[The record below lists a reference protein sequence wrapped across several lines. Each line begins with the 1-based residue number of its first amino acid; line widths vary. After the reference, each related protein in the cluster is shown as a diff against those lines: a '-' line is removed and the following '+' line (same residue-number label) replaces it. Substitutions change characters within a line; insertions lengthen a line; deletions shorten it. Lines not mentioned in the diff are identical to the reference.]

1 MGLSVCGRSRE
12 VLMISTVHAGLCLQI
27 YPSEFGEERLKAEES
42 RGPMEL
48 KALPDDSEDD
58 TEEER

>member
-1 MGLSVCGRSRE
+1 MSVCGRSRE
-12 VLMISTVHAGLCLQI
+12 VLMISTVRGLCLQI

-42 RGPMEL
+42 QGPMEL

>member
-1 MGLSVCGRSRE
+1 MSACGRSQE
-12 VLMISTVHAGLCLQI
+12 GPMISTVHAGLCLQI
-27 YPSEFGEERLKAEES
+27 YPSEFGEERLKAEQS
-42 RGPMEL
+42 QGPMEL

>member
-1 MGLSVCGRSRE
+1 MGDV
-12 VLMISTVHAGLCLQI
+12 VQI
-27 YPSEFGEERLKAEES
+27 YPSEFGKERLKVEETQ
-42 RGPMEL
+42 GPPEL

>member
-1 MGLSVCGRSRE
+1 MWAEPGRADDQ
-12 VLMISTVHAGLCLQI
+12 HGACWLCLQI
-27 YPSEFGEERLKAEES
+27 YPSEFGEERLKAEQS
-42 RGPMEL
+42 QGPMEL

>member
-1 MGLSVCGRSRE
+1 M
-12 VLMISTVHAGLCLQI
+12 QI

-42 RGPMEL
+42 QGPMEL

>member
-1 MGLSVCGRSRE
+1 M
-12 VLMISTVHAGLCLQI
+12 LMISTVRAGLCLQI

-42 RGPMEL
+42 QGPMEL